1 MKCNKCGI
9 ENSSESKFCTECGAE
24 LKAAVDSFYCTQC
37 GTENKKNS
45 NFCVKCGASLRKG
58 KNNSRKKTVV
68 KNHRSR
74 SRKIQPQKRLAI
86 LDMIQENKTL
96 AIVGLV
102 VVGFLVVLFLPD
114 NKTSINTRN
123 YIPNSSDG
131 FAGLAGSRLNDIASK
146 FICSCGQCNELP
158 LETCSCPTAKE
169 EKAFIQTQMNDKKSD
184 SQIIQAV
191 NAKYGWIKP
200 QFKNLL
206 SSAGETSNSSS
217 KLRSNEIKLASL
229 FDMNLI
235 TEQFKCPCGQCNIEE
250 LKECN
255 CNHPRGATEVKG
267 FITNKINE
275 NIYTVDQIIDM
286 VNKTYGGKKI

>member
-9 ENSSESKFCTECGAE
+9 ENSSESKFCTGCGAE
-24 LKAAVDSFYCTQC
+24 LKTAADSFYCTQC

-45 NFCVKCGASLRKG
+45 NFCVKCGTSLRKG

-74 SRKIQPQKRLAI
+74 SRKIQPQKRLVL

-114 NKTSINTRN
+114 NKTSINSRN

-146 FICSCGQCNELP
+146 FICSCGQCDELP

-184 SQIIQAV
+184 SQIIKAV

-206 SSAGETSNSSS
+206 SSAEETSNSFS
-217 KLRSNEIKLASL
+217 IA
-229 FDMNLI
+229 
-235 TEQFKCPCGQCNIEE
+235 
-250 LKECN
+250 
-255 CNHPRGATEVKG
+255 V
-267 FITNKINE
+267 
-275 NIYTVDQIIDM
+275 
-286 VNKTYGGKKI
+286 